1 MARLLGVALALI
13 LLLPRLAFAGTD
25 VSAPASCTPAVNEQ
39 LSSLLASGS
48 SSGSAHPVDNVMVC
62 GVTVSPSRT
71 QSGGRHGSHEIL
83 PLGVHLPDGSVR
95 LVEVVTNDDLD
106 GVVTAPKG
114 AQVFAFGQA
123 FFPRKGRFVAGI
135 HEVHCATHAGAD
147 NGWVVVNG
155 TKFPASCPSGRSS
168 H

>member
-1 MARLLGVALALI
+1 MARLLSIALALV
-13 LLLPRLAFAGTD
+13 LLLPCPAYAATD
-25 VSAPASCTPAVNEQ
+25 VPVPPSCTPAVNEQ
-39 LSSLLASGS
+39 ISSLLASAS
-48 SSGSAHPVDNVMVC
+48 NSGSAHPVDNVMVC

-83 PLGVHLPDGSVR
+83 PLAVHLTDGSTR

-106 GVVTAPKG
+106 GIVTAPKG

-123 FFPRKGRFVAGI
+123 FFPNEGRFVAGI